1 MNELQQRIFSPGIQD
16 APGSDADR
24 RREPRTQSD
33 RPVYVQ
39 PASLSDAHFEEV
51 RTMKDFSR
59 SGFYFIT
66 ERKAYRQGMQL
77 YVIPAFG
84 CLNMEYIGEVVRIDR
99 LPFGDYG
106 IAVQLLRIGN
116 TVANVSTVAKSVFQ
130 SFALVDNIP
139 SGSLKQDSDS

>member
-16 APGSDADR
+16 TSESDADR
-24 RREPRTQSD
+24 RREPRTLSD

-39 PASLSDAHFEEV
+39 PAALSDARFEEV

-66 ERKAYRQGMQL
+66 ERKSYRQGMQL

-84 CLNMEYIGEVVRIDR
+84 CFNMEYIGKVVRIEQ

-106 IAVQLLRIGN
+106 VAVQLLRIGN
-116 TVANVSTVAKSVFQ
+116 AVTNVSTVAKSVFQ
-130 SFALVDNIP
+130 SFALAENIP
-139 SGSLKQDSDS
+139 PASPEHDSDS

>member
-24 RREPRTQSD
+24 RREPRTPSD

-39 PASLSDAHFEEV
+39 PANPSDAHFEEV
-51 RTMKDFSR
+51 RTMRDFSR
-59 SGFYFIT
+59 SGFYFVT
-66 ERKAYRQGMQL
+66 ERKSYHKGMQL

-84 CLNMEYIGEVVRIDR
+84 CLNMEYIGEVVRIDP
-99 LPFGDYG
+99 LLFGDYG

-116 TVANVSTVAKSVFQ
+116 TVANVSTAAKSVFQ

-139 SGSLKQDSDS
+139 PASLKQDSDS